1 MPQKLWAAETSG
13 PTAFLTNRTL
23 GAIQSRRRLI
33 TYFCFT
39 KIILL
44 HTGIGT
50 PSPAERG
57 TSNEKQQTT
66 SNGGETEK
74 NGNKERKQNE
84 TADRRCGTGSISDK
98 EDDGEE
104 DVNKPQM
111 EVEYDKGQE
120 DSDAKSNS
128 QVQTNSGFTTETHL
142 SEQTHQESPDMAD
155 DAKVV
160 KEATDKYT
168 EDNTASAG
176 YAGASRKELPE
187 NIGMSSSS
195 KDNAELVGSE
205 DECATSDRARKSW
218 VDIDNKPPANED
230 DSEMDVSETPDDQK
244 PASSETLWENYNTT
258 QCSTEDNGKL
268 TAQSG
273 NNDVCD
279 GHQRSE
285 DRSLDDLYK
294 EAADKVKERLSSD
307 GNKCANNSVVNY
319 LRFYTRE
326 EELSEYFCLTCNEG
340 LWS

>member
-33 TYFCFT
+33 TYFCIT

-111 EVEYDKGQE
+111 EVEYDIPKGQE
-120 DSDAKSNS
+120 DFDAKSNS
-128 QVQTNSGFTTETHL
+128 QVQTSSGFTAETHR
-142 SEQTHQESPDMAD
+142 
-155 DAKVV
+155 
-160 KEATDKYT
+160 
-168 EDNTASAG
+168 SAQ
-176 YAGASRKELPE
+176 
-187 NIGMSSSS
+187 IH
-195 KDNAELVGSE
+195 
-205 DECATSDRARKSW
+205 
-218 VDIDNKPPANED
+218 
-230 DSEMDVSETPDDQK
+230 QK
-244 PASSETLWENYNTT
+244 PASSETLSENYNTT

-268 TAQSG
+268 TAPPG
-273 NNDVCD
+273 NHDVCD
-279 GHQRSE
+279 NRQRSE
-285 DRSLDDLYK
+285 DRSPDDLYK
-294 EAADKVKERLSSD
+294 EAADKVKERLNSD

>member
-111 EVEYDKGQE
+111 EVEYDIPKGQE
-120 DSDAKSNS
+120 DFDAKSNS
-128 QVQTNSGFTTETHL
+128 QVQTSSGFTAETHR
-142 SEQTHQESPDMAD
+142 
-155 DAKVV
+155 
-160 KEATDKYT
+160 
-168 EDNTASAG
+168 SAQ
-176 YAGASRKELPE
+176 
-187 NIGMSSSS
+187 IH
-195 KDNAELVGSE
+195 
-205 DECATSDRARKSW
+205 
-218 VDIDNKPPANED
+218 
-230 DSEMDVSETPDDQK
+230 QK
-244 PASSETLWENYNTT
+244 PASSETLSENYNTT

-268 TAQSG
+268 TAPPG
-273 NNDVCD
+273 NHDVCD
-279 GHQRSE
+279 NRQRSE
-285 DRSLDDLYK
+285 DRSPDDLYK
-294 EAADKVKERLSSD
+294 EAADKVKERLNSD